1 MYSGGEEKGTMFSN
15 RDLGT
20 MFSNRDSLDTGCKLN
35 VHKTFRRRHG
45 GLLNVVCT
53 FNLRP
58 ASTDSGL
65 CI

>member
-15 RDLGT
+15 RD
-20 MFSNRDSLDTGCKLN
+20 SLDTGCKFN

-45 GLLNVVCT
+45 GPLNVVCT

-58 ASTDSGL
+58 ASTE
-65 CI
+65 